1 MDDEGAH
8 HGSQTENC
16 ETGTDPD
23 GVRTAAGSDCTAT
36 ILLLY
41 DQGLADLISTNNIW
55 TPL

>member
-8 HGSQTENC
+8 HGSQTEDC
-16 ETGTDPD
+16 ETDTDPD

-41 DQGLADLISTNNIW
+41 LTRGWLI
-55 TPL
+55 

>member
-1 MDDEGAH
+1 MDDKGAH
-8 HGSQTENC
+8 HGSQTEDC

-41 DQGLADLISTNNIW
+41 LTRVYADLISTNNV
-55 TPL
+55 